1 VPRFDQRV
9 AIVTGGG
16 SGIGRAVAESWVAD
30 GGRAVL
36 VGRTA
41 AKLESVAGGLD
52 AGCVSVVAGD
62 HADPETAA
70 RAVEAATTRWGR
82 IDLLFNNAGTFDPA
96 TVADT
101 SDTAWTAS
109 LAANLTGPFVM
120 ARAVL
125 PAMRAA
131 RRGVIIGNAST
142 LGLRP
147 IAGTAA
153 YSIAKAGLVMLDT
166 ALALEE
172 APHGIRV
179 CTVCPGVVESPIHRQ
194 RPGLTD
200 DAAVTAFYE
209 TIGPQHPLGRVG
221 RPDDVARMV
230 LFLASDEAS
239 WVTGS
244 VVTVDGG
251 IALA

>member
-1 VPRFDQRV
+1 VARFDDRV

-16 SGIGRAVAESWVAD
+16 SGIGLAAAAGWIAD

-41 AKLESVAGGLD
+41 AKLEQAVATVGSEQ
-52 AGCVSVVAGD
+52 AVAVAGD
-62 HADPETAA
+62 HADPDTAS
-70 RAVEAATTRWGR
+70 RAVETAMTRWGR
-82 IDLLFNNAGTFDPA
+82 IDFLFNNAGTFDPRA
-96 TVADT
+96 VTDT
-101 SDTAWTAS
+101 TDAAWSAS

-131 RRGVIIGNAST
+131 GRGVIIGNAST
-142 LGLRP
+142 LGIRP

-153 YSIAKAGLVMLDT
+153 YSVAKAGMIMLGT
-166 ALALEE
+166 ALAVEE

-179 CTVCPGVVESPIHRQ
+179 CTVCPGVVATPIHTQ

-200 DAAVTAFYE
+200 AAAVAAFYD

-221 RPDDVARMV
+221 TPDDVARMV
-230 LFLASDEAS
+230 LFLASDDAS

-251 IALA
+251 IVLA